1 MKNKNLSSK
10 YSENLTS
17 REQEILNLLLE
28 GDSSKEIAFKLKISP
43 RTVDY
48 HRNNI
53 YNKLDVHNYQEL
65 IAKRSSIDTKQEGAE
80 PPAQIDS
87 ANTDFSSGQRLKI
100 KRLYK
105 LLIPAAIFILIISII
120 PLWYF
125 TIKAYFSKSPEETQA
140 VHVFIDHTYDTLY
153 LRANRYSNDD
163 LYGQCYSTLLQDI
176 KFRHFYS
183 GTLDDLLPIPYDWYT
198 VRISG
203 TAEMELK
210 NVKLNLALLPY
221 GEGDWIYLGGG
232 DNKYVSIGPGY
243 FSIETDIKKIFVNV
257 SELPPGEI
265 VFILVAD
272 LFQVHNKNPEYSF
285 DSGLRIPDDVPDHT
299 IITTV
304 RNFKIEPVI
313 NTLRLSSSV
322 TSARV
327 FSEIPLRVNRWT
339 SFYGHGEN
347 WSSTNEI
354 KLSDFFTGEI
364 KNILKTD
371 QEISYIK
378 LSGNIDTTLKNAYI
392 SFHWVVKDGYWGS
405 GEYLFKWLS
414 LGCSSIFS
422 DLDFDF
428 KKVAPDKFG
437 KFEVIFPVKYN
448 KYNDYLNAF
457 DLPPGEVFL
466 TINEMI
472 NNVHT
477 SYKPHNV
484 DFGIVPENIPDGAVM
499 STIKNMI
506 IEPYDPNL

>member
-1 MKNKNLSSK
+1 MNNKKSNTK
-10 YSENLTS
+10 RGENLTS

-80 PPAQIDS
+80 PPAQTDS
-87 ANTDFSSGQRLKI
+87 ANTDFSFGQRLKTN
-100 KRLYK
+100 RLYK
-105 LLIPAAIFILIISII
+105 FLIPAAIFILIISII
-120 PLWYF
+120 PLWFF
-125 TIKAYFSKSPEETQA
+125 TIKAYFSKSPEETSA
-140 VHVFIDHTYDTLY
+140 FIDPTSD
-153 LRANRYSNDD
+153 
-163 LYGQCYSTLLQDI
+163 
-176 KFRHFYS
+176 
-183 GTLDDLLPIPYDWYT
+183 
-198 VRISG
+198 
-203 TAEMELK
+203 
-210 NVKLNLALLPY
+210 
-221 GEGDWIYLGGG
+221 
-232 DNKYVSIGPGY
+232 
-243 FSIETDIKKIFVNV
+243 
-257 SELPPGEI
+257 
-265 VFILVAD
+265 
-272 LFQVHNKNPEYSF
+272 
-285 DSGLRIPDDVPDHT
+285 
-299 IITTV
+299 
-304 RNFKIEPVI
+304 
-313 NTLRLSSSV
+313 

-422 DLDFDF
+422 DPDFDF
-428 KKVAPDKFG
+428 MKVAPDEFG
-437 KFEVIFPVKYN
+437 KFEVVFPVKYN

-466 TINEMI
+466 TVNEMI

-499 STIKNMI
+499 STIKNLI

>member
-1 MKNKNLSSK
+1 MNNKKSNTK
-10 YSENLTS
+10 RGENLTV
-17 REQEILNLLLE
+17 REQEIFNLLLE
-28 GDSSKEIAFKLKISP
+28 GNSSKEIAFKLKISP

-48 HRNNI
+48 HRNSI

-65 IAKRSSIDTKQEGAE
+65 IAKRPSINKKHEEAESS
-80 PPAQIDS
+80 AQTDS
-87 ANTDFSSGQRLKI
+87 TSMNFTANQYLKTN
-100 KRLYK
+100 K
-105 LLIPAAIFILIISII
+105 LSKFLIPAAIFILIISII

-125 TIKAYFSKSPEETQA
+125 TIKAYFSKSPEETPA
-140 VHVFIDHTYDTLY
+140 FIDRTSD
-153 LRANRYSNDD
+153 
-163 LYGQCYSTLLQDI
+163 
-176 KFRHFYS
+176 
-183 GTLDDLLPIPYDWYT
+183 
-198 VRISG
+198 
-203 TAEMELK
+203 
-210 NVKLNLALLPY
+210 
-221 GEGDWIYLGGG
+221 
-232 DNKYVSIGPGY
+232 
-243 FSIETDIKKIFVNV
+243 
-257 SELPPGEI
+257 
-265 VFILVAD
+265 
-272 LFQVHNKNPEYSF
+272 
-285 DSGLRIPDDVPDHT
+285 
-299 IITTV
+299 
-304 RNFKIEPVI
+304 
-313 NTLRLSSSV
+313 
-322 TSARV
+322 TSACV

-405 GEYLFKWLS
+405 GEYLFNWLS

-422 DLDFDF
+422 DPDFNF
-428 KKVAPDKFG
+428 KKVAPDEFS
-437 KFEVIFPVKYN
+437 KFEVIFPIKYN

-466 TINEMI
+466 TVNEMI

-484 DFGIVPENIPDGAVM
+484 DFGLVPENIPDGAVM
-499 STIKNMI
+499 ATIKNLI